1 MNGALA
7 VEAITRGLHDVFAAV
22 WAGGLLIMALV
33 VMPTMKSM
41 RAELPSR
48 AADAGRGAARRPAR
62 APGPARFMV
71 LVQKRLRVV
80 VTVAIVGVFVTGVLM
95 LRLSLLST
103 GGLDPRSL
111 YGATLIAK
119 VALSVVMV
127 VIAIIRAGKL
137 RRLGDAPG
145 DPKASGIPLLFANAA
160 LALVVLLLSGV
171 TGAIGA

>member
-1 MNGALA
+1 MNGGLALD
-7 VEAITRGLHDVFAAV
+7 AITRGLHDVFAAV

-33 VMPTMKSM
+33 VIPTMKSM
-41 RAELPSR
+41 RTEMPQR
-48 AADAGRGAARRPAR
+48 AADAGRGA

-80 VTVAIVGVFVTGVLM
+80 VTVAIVGVFATGLLM

-111 YGATLIAK
+111 YGAILIAK

-137 RRLGDAPG
+137 RRLADAPG
-145 DPKASGIPLLFANAA
+145 DPRASGIPLLFANAS

-171 TGAIGA
+171 AGAIGA

>member
-1 MNGALA
+1 MNGGLA
-7 VEAITRGLHDVFAAV
+7 IQAITRGLHDVFAAV

-41 RAELPSR
+41 RTGSPQGTAET
-48 AADAGRGAARRPAR
+48 GGAAAVGRDA
-62 APGPARFMV
+62 APRPARFMV
-71 LVQKRLRVV
+71 LAQKRLRVV

-95 LRLSLLST
+95 LRLSLLPS

-137 RRLGDAPG
+137 RRLGDAPA

-160 LALVVLLLSGV
+160 LAVVVLLLSGV
-171 TGAIGA
+171 AGAIGA

>member
-1 MNGALA
+1 MNGGLA
-7 VEAITRGLHDVFAAV
+7 IEAITRGLHDVFAAV

-33 VMPTMKSM
+33 VVPTMRSM
-41 RAELPSR
+41 RDELPQR
-48 AADAGRGAARRPAR
+48 AADAGRGA

-95 LRLSLLST
+95 LRLSFASS

-111 YGATLIAK
+111 YGMTLIAK

-127 VIAIIRAGKL
+127 VIGIIRAGKL

-145 DPKASGIPLLFANAA
+145 DPKASGIPLLFANAS

-171 TGAIGA
+171 AGAIGA

>member
-1 MNGALA
+1 MNGGLAL
-7 VEAITRGLHDVFAAV
+7 EAITRGLHDVFAAV

-41 RAELPSR
+41 RAGTPQGPAEAGR
-48 AADAGRGAARRPAR
+48 AADAKHGT

-80 VTVAIVGVFVTGVLM
+80 VTVAIVGVFATGLLM
-95 LRLSLLST
+95 LRLSLLSS

-111 YGATLIAK
+111 YGAILIAK

-127 VIAIIRAGKL
+127 VIAIIRTGKL

-145 DPKASGIPLLFANAA
+145 DPKASGIPLLFANAS

-171 TGAIGA
+171 AGAIGA

>member
-1 MNGALA
+1 MNGGLA
-7 VEAITRGLHDVFAAV
+7 MEAITRGLHDVFAAI

-33 VMPTMKSM
+33 VIPTMRSV
-41 RAELPSR
+41 RVELPQR
-48 AADAGRGAARRPAR
+48 VADAGRGAA
-62 APGPARFMV
+62 PGPSRFMV

-95 LRLSLLST
+95 LRLSLLSS
-103 GGLDPRSL
+103 GGLNPRSL

-145 DPKASGIPLLFANAA
+145 DPKASGIPLLFANAS

-171 TGAIGA
+171 AGAIGA